1 MSIFGLKNC
10 CIKTENFKSK
20 VIHYRPGGTFFKL
33 THLTGCNKKNGP
45 PDQNMIPF
53 LTVFLSNLEIFDR
66 NSQEK
71 VFWYKV
77 GVQNDCQNCKK
88 MW

>member
-1 MSIFGLKNC
+1 MARIGHFMGKFWWLLSSESI
-10 CIKTENFKSK
+10 
-20 VIHYRPGGTFFKL
+20 
-33 THLTGCNKKNGP
+33 TGCNKKNEP

-53 LTVFLSNLEIFDR
+53 LTVFLSNFEIFDR